1 MDPRELFEEV
11 YPALLGRCRAMTSD
25 PEMAADA
32 AQEAFAR
39 MVAKKVQGSREELRR
54 WLFRTAGNALRD
66 SQRREKMRRGLAL
79 MRQLPVWGWEAAA
92 PDQEVERR
100 ERERAVRAAL
110 DALDDRTRKL
120 LEMSTAGFSQ
130 REIAEHLAVSVT
142 SVSTLLARARRALGD
157 KLQEQGYCH
166 ESYS

>member
-1 MDPRELFEEV
+1 MDPRVLFEEV

-25 PEMAADA
+25 PDMAADA

-39 MVAKKVQGSREELRR
+39 MVLKNVRGSRERLRG
-54 WLFRTAGNALRD
+54 WLFRTAENALRD
-66 SQRREKMRRGLAL
+66 SLRREKTRRLLMRR
-79 MRQLPVWGWEAAA
+79 QPVRDWEAAA

-100 ERERAVRAAL
+100 ERTRAVRAAL
-110 DALDDRTRKL
+110 AALDDRTRKL
-120 LEMSTAGFSQ
+120 LELSTAGFSQ
-130 REIAEHLAVSVT
+130 REIAQRVGVSVT
-142 SVSTLLARARRALGD
+142 SVSTLLARARRALGE

>member
-1 MDPRELFEEV
+1 LDLRELFEEI
-11 YPALLGRCRAMTSD
+11 YPALLGRCRAMTND
-25 PEMAADA
+25 PDRAADA

-39 MVAKKVQGSREELRR
+39 MMAKDVRGSREKLRG
-54 WLFRTAGNALRD
+54 WLFRTAGNVLRD
-66 SQRREKMRRGLAL
+66 SLRRESTRRRFKRWPTEWT
-79 MRQLPVWGWEAAA
+79 RQVARPDEEA
-92 PDQEVERR
+92 ERS
-100 ERERAVRAAL
+100 ERTRAVRAAL

-120 LEMSTAGFSQ
+120 LEMSMAGFSQ
-130 REIAEHLAVSVT
+130 REIARSLRVSAT

>member
-1 MDPRELFEEV
+1 MDPSEFFEEV

-66 SQRREKMRRGLAL
+66 SLRRQKRWRHLMRR
-79 MRQLPVWGWEAAA
+79 LPVREREAAP

-110 DALDDRTRKL
+110 DALDDRTRTL
-120 LEMSTAGFSQ
+120 LEMRAAGFSQ
-130 REIAEHLAVSVT
+130 REIARQLEVSVT

>member
-1 MDPRELFEEV
+1 MDPREVFEEV
-11 YPALLGRCRAMTSD
+11 YPALLGRCRAMTTD

-39 MVAKKVQGSREELRR
+39 MVVKNVQGSREQLRR

-66 SQRREKMRRGLAL
+66 SLRREKTRRLL
-79 MRQLPVWGWEAAA
+79 MWRLPVRGREAAP
-92 PDQEVERR
+92 PDEEVERR
-100 ERERAVRAAL
+100 ERKRAVRAAL

-120 LEMSTAGFSQ
+120 LMMSAAGFSQ
-130 REIAEHLAVSVT
+130 REIAQELRIATT

>member
-11 YPALLGRCRAMTSD
+11 YPALLGRCRAMTND

-39 MVAKKVQGSREELRR
+39 MVVKNVQGSREELRR
-54 WLFRTAGNALRD
+54 WLFRTAENALRD
-66 SQRREKMRRGLAL
+66 SLRQEKTRRHRVRR
-79 MRQLPVWGWEAAA
+79 LPVWGWEAAL
-92 PDQEVERR
+92 PDEEVERR
-100 ERERAVRAAL
+100 ERIRAVRAAL

-120 LEMSTAGFSQ
+120 LELSAAGFSQ
-130 REIAEHLAVSVT
+130 REIAQRVDVSVT

>member
-1 MDPRELFEEV
+1 MNPREIFEEV
-11 YPALLGRCRAMTSD
+11 FPALLERCRAMTND

-39 MVAKKVQGSREELRR
+39 MVAKNVQGSREELRR

-66 SQRREKMRRGLAL
+66 SLRREKRRRLL
-79 MRQLPVWGWEAAA
+79 MLRLSVQDREAAP
-92 PDQEVERR
+92 PDEEVERL
-100 ERERAVRAAL
+100 ESKRAVRAAL
-110 DALDDRTRKL
+110 DALDDRTRTL
-120 LEMSTAGFSQ
+120 LEMSAAGFSQ
-130 REIAEHLAVSVT
+130 REIAQRVGVSVT

>member
-1 MDPRELFEEV
+1 MDPRDLFEEV

-39 MVAKKVQGSREELRR
+39 MVVKKVQGSREELRR

-66 SQRREKMRRGLAL
+66 SLRREKRRRLL
-79 MRQLPVWGWEAAA
+79 MLRLPVRDREAAA
-92 PDQEVERR
+92 PYQEVERR
-100 ERERAVRAAL
+100 ERKRVVRAAL
-110 DALDDRTRKL
+110 DALDERTRTL
-120 LEMSTAGFSQ
+120 LEMSMAGFSQ
-130 REIAEHLAVSVT
+130 REIAQRVGVSVT
-142 SVSTLLARARRALGD
+142 SVSTLLARARRALRD

>member
-1 MDPRELFEEV
+1 
-11 YPALLGRCRAMTSD
+11 
-25 PEMAADA
+25 
-32 AQEAFAR
+32 
-39 MVAKKVQGSREELRR
+39 
-54 WLFRTAGNALRD
+54 
-66 SQRREKMRRGLAL
+66 MRR
-79 MRQLPVWGWEAAA
+79 LPVWGWEAAA

-110 DALDDRTRKL
+110 DDRTRKL

-130 REIAEHLAVSVT
+130 REIAQREGVSVT

>member
-25 PEMAADA
+25 PDLAADA

-39 MVAKKVQGSREELRR
+39 MVVKNVRGSREKLRG
-54 WLFRTAGNALRD
+54 WLFRTAENALRD
-66 SQRREKMRRGLAL
+66 SLRREKTRRHLMRR
-79 MRQLPVWGWEAAA
+79 LPVWGWAAA
-92 PDQEVERR
+92 PPDEEVERR
-100 ERERAVRAAL
+100 ERIRPVRAAL

-120 LEMSTAGFSQ
+120 LEMSAAGLSQ
-130 REIAEHLAVSVT
+130 REIAQALQVSVT
-142 SVSTLLARARRALGD
+142 SVSTLLARARRDLRAELR
-157 KLQEQGYCH
+157 KQGYCH

>member
-1 MDPRELFEEV
+1 MDPRQLFEEV
-11 YPALLGRCRAMTSD
+11 YPALLGRCRAMTND
-25 PEMAADA
+25 PEAAADA

-39 MVAKKVQGSREELRR
+39 MVVKKVQGSRQELRR
-54 WLFRTAGNALRD
+54 WLFRTAENALRD
-66 SQRREKMRRGLAL
+66 SLRREKTRRLLMRR
-79 MRQLPVWGWEAAA
+79 LPGRGREAAP
-92 PDQEVERR
+92 PDQEMEQR

-110 DALDDRTRKL
+110 DALDDRTRTL

-130 REIAEHLAVSVT
+130 REIAQRVKVSVT
-142 SVSTLLARARRALGD
+142 SVSTLLARARRALGE

>member
-11 YPALLGRCRAMTSD
+11 HPTLLGRCRAMTDD

-39 MVAKKVQGSREELRR
+39 MVLKNVQGSREELRR

-66 SQRREKMRRGLAL
+66 SLRREKWRRLL
-79 MRQLPVWGWEAAA
+79 TLRLSVQRTEAAP

-110 DALDDRTRKL
+110 DALDDRTRTL
-120 LEMSTAGFSQ
+120 LEMSMAGFSQ
-130 REIAEHLAVSVT
+130 REIAQRVEVSVT
-142 SVSTLLARARRALGD
+142 SVSTLLARARR
-157 KLQEQGYCH
+157 KLAAELREQGYCH

>member
-11 YPALLGRCRAMTSD
+11 YPALLGRCRAMTND

-39 MVAKKVQGSREELRR
+39 MVVKNVQGSREELRP
-54 WLFRTAGNALRD
+54 WLFRTAENALRD
-66 SQRREKMRRGLAL
+66 SLRREKTRRLL
-79 MRQLPVWGWEAAA
+79 MLRLPVRDREAAP

-100 ERERAVRAAL
+100 ERKRAVRAAL
-110 DALDDRTRKL
+110 DALDDRTRTL

-130 REIAEHLAVSVT
+130 REIAQHVEVSVT
-142 SVSTLLARARRALGD
+142 SVSTLLARARRALGE

>member
-1 MDPRELFEEV
+1 
-11 YPALLGRCRAMTSD
+11 MTSD

-39 MVAKKVQGSREELRR
+39 MVLKDVQGSREELRR

-66 SQRREKMRRGLAL
+66 SLRREKRRRLL
-79 MRQLPVWGWEAAA
+79 MVLQSVQGREAAP
-92 PDQEVERR
+92 PDQVVERR
-100 ERERAVRAAL
+100 ERKRAVRAAL
-110 DALDDRTRKL
+110 DALDDRTRTL
-120 LEMSTAGFSQ
+120 LDMSMAGFSQ
-130 REIAEHLAVSVT
+130 REIAQRVGVSVT
-142 SVSTLLARARRALGD
+142 SVSTLLARARRALRD

>member
-25 PEMAADA
+25 PDLAADA

-39 MVAKKVQGSREELRR
+39 MVVKKIRGSREKLRG
-54 WLFRTAGNALRD
+54 WLFRTAENALRD
-66 SQRREKMRRGLAL
+66 SLRREKTQRLLMLRRMEWVGRA
-79 MRQLPVWGWEAAA
+79 RQ
-92 PDQEVERR
+92 PDEEVEQG
-100 ERERAVRAAL
+100 ERIRAVRAAL

-120 LEMSTAGFSQ
+120 LEMRVAGFSQ
-130 REIAEHLAVSVT
+130 REIARQLEISVT

-166 ESYS
+166 ESHS

>member
-1 MDPRELFEEV
+1 MDPSELFEEV

-39 MVAKKVQGSREELRR
+39 MVVKNVQGSREELRR

-66 SQRREKMRRGLAL
+66 SLRRAKTRRLLMRR
-79 MRQLPVWGWEAAA
+79 LPVRGREAAP
-92 PDQEVERR
+92 PDEEVERR
-100 ERERAVRAAL
+100 ERKRAVRAAL
-110 DALDDRTRKL
+110 DALDDRARKL
-120 LEMSTAGFSQ
+120 LMMSAAGFSQ
-130 REIAEHLAVSVT
+130 REIAQDLRVSTT